1 MPKPEKKKKNP
12 PSCVDFDYDGELVRG
27 AVKQMTDETPTRDGT
42 SSGRRKPPSVTL
54 RTITKT
60 GIWNKACRDSME
72 SMSDSLFTVNSM
84 DLRTS

>member
-12 PSCVDFDYDGELVRG
+12 PLCVDFDYDGDLVRG

-42 SSGRRKPPSVTL
+42 SSGKRKLPSAMP
-54 RTITKT
+54 RTTMRIGT
-60 GIWNKACRDSME
+60 WNKACRDSME

>member
-1 MPKPEKKKKNP
+1 M
-12 PSCVDFDYDGELVRG
+12 DFNYGSELVRG

-60 GIWNKACRDSME
+60 GTWNKACRDSMA
-72 SMSDSLFTVNSM
+72 SMSDSLFAVNSV